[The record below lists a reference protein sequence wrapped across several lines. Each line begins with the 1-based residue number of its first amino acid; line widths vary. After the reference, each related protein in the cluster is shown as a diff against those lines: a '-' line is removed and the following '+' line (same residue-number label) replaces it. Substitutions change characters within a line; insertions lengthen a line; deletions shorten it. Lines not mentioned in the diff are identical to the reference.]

1 MRPAPGRGYMP
12 FMQST
17 LKKVDRRAF
26 KQKHLI
32 GIEELSLDEI
42 NIILDLADY
51 YADRLDEK
59 EFKPDILRGAI
70 ILTLFFEDSTRTRTS
85 FEMAA
90 KRLGADVVNMDVRTS
105 SVNKGESLLDTIQTL
120 NAMLRPDA
128 IILRHNEFGAPKF
141 VSTIVDCPVINA
153 GDSWHEHPTQALLD
167 ALTIRRRVGKIDG
180 LTVAICGDIA
190 HSRVATSNMILLTRL
205 GARVRVV
212 APSALLP
219 EKFPVTD
226 IETFDRMDTG
236 LKGCDVVMML
246 RNQKE
251 RMAAGLITSED
262 AFFKE
267 YGLTHEKLAFAK
279 PGAVVMH
286 PGPMNRGV
294 EIAGDVADDPARSL
308 ILEQVRNGVP
318 TRMAVMDILLK
329 RG

>member
-1 MRPAPGRGYMP
+1 
-12 FMQST
+12 MQSSPQ
-17 LKKVDRRAF
+17 KVNRRLF
-26 KQKHLI
+26 TQKHLI
-32 GIEELSLDEI
+32 GIEDLSVDEI

-51 YADRLDEK
+51 YADHLDER

-120 NAMLRPDA
+120 HAMLRPDA

-141 VSTIVDCPVINA
+141 VSTLVDCPVINA

-167 ALTIRRRVGKIDG
+167 ALTLRRRFKKIDG
-180 LTVAICGDIA
+180 LTIAICGDVA

-205 GARVRVV
+205 GAQVHVV
-212 APSALLP
+212 APEALLP
-219 EKFPVTD
+219 QKFPVPG
-226 IETFDRMDTG
+226 IRTFGNMKDG
-236 LKGCDVVMML
+236 LAGCDVVMML
-246 RNQKE
+246 RNQTE
-251 RMAAGLITSED
+251 RMQAGLVKSD
-262 AFFKE
+262 SDFFRE
-267 YGLTHEKLAFAK
+267 FGLTYEKLAFAK
-279 PGAVVMH
+279 PGALVMH
-286 PGPMNRGV
+286 PGPMNREV

-329 RG
+329 K